1 MVGTART
8 LNPNIEVVVR
18 TRLGGRRSQ
27 SWRGATPFT
36 AARLAEMLGRRG
48 EKHEIPFACRH
59 RTNAYCLAAHERIN
73 RHNPF

>member
-1 MVGTART
+1 MW
-8 LNPNIEVVVR
+8 
-18 TRLGGRRSQ
+18 Q
-27 SWRGATPFT
+27 GATPFT